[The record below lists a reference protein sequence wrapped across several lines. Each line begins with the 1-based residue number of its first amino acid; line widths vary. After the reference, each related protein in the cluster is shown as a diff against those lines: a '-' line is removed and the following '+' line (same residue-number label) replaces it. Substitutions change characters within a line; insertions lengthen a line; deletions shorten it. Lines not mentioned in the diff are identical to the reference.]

1 MSPPGRRTGRPGLTA
16 DDAPETSAAAKP
28 LDLDSQAR
36 TATQAVVAVER
47 SCDLAWL
54 HLLGA
59 GLVSSR
65 PDDLVTATLR
75 TILLQAQEAEGPH
88 RPPARRWAA

>member
-1 MSPPGRRTGRPGLTA
+1 MTGPPTAERRPGQGSGS
-16 DDAPETSAAAKP
+16 SASGLAKH
-28 LDLDSQAR
+28 QQR
-36 TATQAVVAVER
+36 TASGPSSASRRATRLSSVER

-54 HLLGA
+54 HLAAA

-75 TILLQAQEAEGPH
+75 LVLAEAYRE
-88 RPPARRWAA
+88 AA